1 MRSADWSDER
11 ASWRVVAEGPDGT
24 EQVLHARWLYLGS
37 GYYDYDNPHDP
48 GFDTG
53 QFAGQ
58 VIHPQFWPE
67 DLDYTGKRVVVI
79 GSGATA
85 VTLVP
90 ALAELGADVTMLQR
104 TPSYIGPLPEKDVIS
119 ALADA
124 EVVTQIKK
132 PWGKGHYRKDRAFL
146 LMGRFEEARE
156 AVQLGLS
163 LEPAN
168 TVCALELVRIAFT
181 NVVLACIRNSAIF

>member
-1 MRSADWSDER
+1 MYASMAPVPNTHTDHCLQCYLQAKFKAGKMKEAIQAYTAAASFASQRLPWEPNNLMREELSTMLSNRSA
-11 ASWRVVAEGPDGT
+11 A
-24 EQVLHARWLYLGS
+24 YL
-37 GYYDYDNPHDP
+37 
-48 GFDTG
+48 
-53 QFAGQ
+53 A
-58 VIHPQFWPE
+58 
-67 DLDYTGKRVVVI
+67 
-79 GSGATA
+79 
-85 VTLVP
+85 
-90 ALAELGADVTMLQR
+90 
-104 TPSYIGPLPEKDVIS
+104 EKDVIS

-132 PWGKGHYRKDRAFL
+132 PWGKGHYRKARAFL

-181 NVVLACIRNSAIF
+181 NFVLACIRNSAIF